1 MRDAIRG
8 RLGAGLL
15 SALWTVGAGAASV
28 RVAAAVKDLVVAHR
42 FGTGDAVEAF
52 LLAFVLPIFLAGS
65 CRSAFLAAFVP
76 RYLHAEAQRGPEAAR
91 EVLRRAIAV
100 QLVLLAVLAAGLA
113 LAAGPIV
120 AVLGRAFAPD
130 KRELTRHFVVLLAPF
145 VILDGTAGMFT
156 ATLYAHRRYAGA
168 ALVSALPP
176 VVTLGAVLVVPA
188 VWGASALVVGVLVGA
203 ALEAAVSAAIVGR
216 GGWGVAPSFARP
228 GADDL
233 ALLRGFALLLGGG
246 ILMSA
251 NTVVD
256 QAMATAAGA
265 GSVASLSYGVKLP
278 AAVLGLVGVALT
290 ATMLPHYATFVALG
304 RFKEMGASLR
314 KHAVWLAVAGM
325 AIAVPLALLS
335 HPLVRLL
342 FEHGSFGPADTARV
356 ATIQALYAFQIPGFL
371 VGMVSARCLNA
382 LGRDRLILAVSV
394 LNFALNVV
402 GDWVL
407 LRWIG
412 VPGIA
417 LSTAVV
423 YTVSA
428 TVLLLLCRRAV
439 RQEARRVQNP

>member
-1 MRDAIRG
+1 MRDAITR
-8 RLGAGLL
+8 RLGTGLL
-15 SALWTVGAGAASV
+15 GALWTVGAGAASV

-52 LLAFVLPIFLAGS
+52 LMAFVLPIFLAGS
-65 CRSAFLAAFVP
+65 IRSAFLASFVP
-76 RYLHAEAQRGPEAAR
+76 RYLQAEARRGPEAAR
-91 EVLRRAIAV
+91 EVLRRAVAV
-100 QLVLLAVLAAGLA
+100 QLVVLAVLAVGLA
-113 LAAGPIV
+113 LAAGPVV

-145 VILDGTAGMFT
+145 VLLDGAAGMFT
-156 ATLYAHRRYAGA
+156 ATLYARRRYAGA
-168 ALVSALPP
+168 ALVAALPP
-176 VVTLGAVLVVPA
+176 LVTLAAVLVLPA
-188 VWGASALVVGVLVGA
+188 ERGAGVLVVGVLAGA
-203 ALEAAVSAAIVGR
+203 ALEAAVSGALLLR
-216 GGWGVAPSFARP
+216 GGFGGAPSFARP
-228 GADDL
+228 GPEEL
-233 ALLRGFALLLGGG
+233 ALLRGFALLLVGG

-290 ATMLPHYATFVALG
+290 ATTLPHYATFVAEN

-314 KHAVWLAVAGM
+314 RHSVLLATAGIAV
-325 AIAVPLALLS
+325 AVPLALLS

-342 FEHGSFGPADTARV
+342 FEHGSFGPEDTARV
-356 ATIQALYAFQIPGFL
+356 AKIQALYAFQIPGFL
-371 VGMVSARCLNA
+371 VGMVAARCLNA
-382 LGRDRLILAVSV
+382 LGRDRLILAVSGLNFV
-394 LNFALNVV
+394 LNVAGNWL
-402 GDWVL
+402 L

-417 LSTAVV
+417 LSTATV

-428 TVLLLLCRRAV
+428 IVLLLLCRRAV
-439 RQEARRVQNP
+439 RQETLRAQSP

>member
-1 MRDAIRG
+1 MNDAIRR
-8 RLGAGLL
+8 RLGTGLL
-15 SALWTVGAGAASV
+15 GALWTVGAGAASV

-65 CRSAFLAAFVP
+65 FRSAFLAAFVP
-76 RYLHAEAQRGPEAAR
+76 RYLQAEAQRGPEAAR

-100 QLVLLAVLAAGLA
+100 QLVLLAAVAAGLA

-120 AVLGRAFAPD
+120 GVLGHAFAAD

-145 VILDGTAGMFT
+145 VVLDGTAGMFT
-156 ATLYAHRRYAGA
+156 ATLYARRRFAWA
-168 ALVSALPP
+168 ACVSALPP
-176 VVTLGAVLVVPA
+176 VVTLGAVLIVPA
-188 VWGASALVVGVLVGA
+188 VWGASALVLGVLLGA
-203 ALEAAVSAAIVGR
+203 ALEAAVAAAFVGR
-216 GGWGVAPSFARP
+216 GGFGVVPSFARP
-228 GADDL
+228 GPDDL
-233 ALLRGFALLLGGG
+233 ALLRGFALLLVGG

-265 GSVASLSYGVKLP
+265 GSVASLSYGVKMP

-290 ATMLPHYATFVALG
+290 ATTLPHYATFVAVG
-304 RFKEMGASLR
+304 RFREMGASLR
-314 KHAVWLAVAGM
+314 KHAVWLAVAGF
-325 AIAVPLALLS
+325 AIAAVLALLS
-335 HPLVRLL
+335 RPLVHLL
-342 FEHGSFGPADTARV
+342 FEHGSFGAADTARV
-356 ATIQALYAFQIPGFL
+356 ARIQAFYAFQIPGFL

-402 GDWVL
+402 GNWVL
-407 LRWIG
+407 LRVLG

-417 LSTAVV
+417 LSTALV
-423 YTVSA
+423 YTFSA
-428 TVLLLLCRRAV
+428 TLLLVLCRRAV
-439 RQEARRVQNP
+439 RQEALRIQNP